1 MEQYTKQLN
10 RISKAIN
17 EIPYE
22 HIYVEI
28 QTATDKFILDK
39 NIIDSIISLSEDSSK
54 IMKKGI
60 SKQFFRI
67 RIFRAHFVQ
76 YVHTG

>member
-28 QTATDKFILDK
+28 QTADDKFILEK
-39 NIIDSIISLSEDSSK
+39 N
-54 IMKKGI
+54 KKTSAIG
-60 SKQFFRI
+60 
-67 RIFRAHFVQ
+67 FRA
-76 YVHTG
+76 GDDNG

>member
-22 HIYVEI
+22 HIYLEI

-39 NIIDSIISLSEDSSK
+39 C
-54 IMKKGI
+54 KKTSAIGL
-60 SKQFFRI
+60 K
-67 RIFRAHFVQ
+67 A
-76 YVHTG
+76 GGNNE